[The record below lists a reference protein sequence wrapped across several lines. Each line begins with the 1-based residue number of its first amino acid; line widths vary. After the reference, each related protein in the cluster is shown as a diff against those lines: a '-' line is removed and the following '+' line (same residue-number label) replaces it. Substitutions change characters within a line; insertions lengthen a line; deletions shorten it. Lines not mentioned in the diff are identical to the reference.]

1 MSTETTSPTPSFR
14 FAGFIASKDDWSDKA
29 AFIAAAE
36 RIARG
41 ESENS
46 GEMTWVVTEA
56 PALHLWPKGYTEEG
70 VAKLISLGE
79 LCEGWS
85 MHEGTWL
92 HVIIR
97 PSALTP

>member
-1 MSTETTSPTPSFR
+1 MSTETTPSFR
-14 FAGFIASKDDWSDKA
+14 FAGFIASKDDWSSKA

-41 ESENS
+41 ESES
-46 GEMTWVVTEA
+46 GEMTWIVSEA
-56 PALHLWPKGYTEEG
+56 PSIELWPKGYTEEG